1 MKIINGLVYTEN
13 FVFENKDFNFEGE
26 YITEDSD
33 GELLDVKGDMI
44 IPGLI
49 DLHFHGCAGFDFC
62 DGTQEALSAIAKYQ
76 AENGTTAM
84 CPASMPDSR
93 EKLFKAFNAAREYNS
108 NDGALLVGINMEGP
122 FLSKEKIGGCD
133 ENYIEKIDIDLYN
146 QYNTASGDLIKIVDV
161 APDLDNALEF
171 IEQVSKT
178 KVVSLAH
185 TPADYVLAKKAFEKG
200 ASHVTHL
207 FNACAPFAHRDTGLV
222 GAALDCGAM
231 VELIGDGAHISD
243 PMIRAT
249 FKMFGESNIVLI
261 SDSILAAGLSDGDYM
276 MGELKIT
283 VKNKLAYL
291 EDGTI
296 AGSASN
302 LFNNLKHTV
311 SCGISPESAIK
322 TATYNPASVL
332 GVLDNM
338 GTLEIGKLANFL
350 IVDKDFN
357 LKSVYIKGRKIY
369 EK

>member
-13 FVFENKDFNFEGE
+13 FSFENKEFNFEGE
-26 YITEDSD
+26 YITENSN
-33 GELLDVKGDMI
+33 GEILDVKGDMI

-49 DLHFHGCAGFDFC
+49 DLHFHGCAGYDFC
-62 DGTQEALSAIAKYQ
+62 DGTQEALTAIAKYQ
-76 AENGTTAM
+76 AENGTTAI
-84 CPASMPDSR
+84 CPACMPDSR
-93 EKLFKAFNAAREYNS
+93 ENLFKAFNNARDYKS
-108 NDGALLVGINMEGP
+108 DDGALLVGINMEGP
-122 FLSKEKIGGCD
+122 FLSEEKIGGCNI
-133 ENYIEKIDIDLYN
+133 NYIEKIDLDLYN
-146 QYNTASGDLIKIVDV
+146 QYNDASGDLIKIVDV

-171 IEQVSKT
+171 IEEVSKT

-185 TPADYVLAKKAFEKG
+185 TPADYNLAKVAFQKG
-200 ASHVTHL
+200 ATHVTHM

-222 GAALDCGAM
+222 GAAMDCGAM

-243 PMIRAT
+243 SMIRAT
-249 FKMFGESNIVLI
+249 YKMFGDSKIILI
-261 SDSILAAGLSDGDYM
+261 SDSILAAGLEDSEFM

-283 VKNKLAYL
+283 VKDNLAYL

-302 LFNNLKHTV
+302 LFINLKHTV

-322 TATYNPASVL
+322 TATYNPAFVL

-338 GTLEIGKLANFL
+338 GTLESGKLANFL
-350 IVDKDFN
+350 IVDKDFK
-357 LKSVYIKGRKIY
+357 LKAVYIKGRKIY